1 MSPCLFYTT
10 EAPDEPTSARLCRT
24 LIRAQHNQYTRS
36 QDENQTKKK
45 ILDDDPEAVKGYP
58 PFIVNKCLSSF
69 TDAILYANEMNK
81 NAHLDKKLQFDFYIN
96 SLKPRKRFSPW
107 IKKQTLEHLELVKEY
122 YGYSHNKALEALRI
136 LTTDQLEAIKKALN
150 KGGTK

>member
-1 MSPCLFYTT
+1 MKYELKDYLNS
-10 EAPDEPTSARLCRT
+10 
-24 LIRAQHNQYTRS
+24 I
-36 QDENQTKKK
+36 NQTKKK
-45 ILDDDPEAVKGYP
+45 LLDDDEEAVKYYP
-58 PFIVNKCLSSF
+58 PFIINKCLSSF

-81 NAHLDKKLQFDFYIN
+81 NAHLPKKMQFDFFIN

-107 IKKQTLEHLELVKEY
+107 AKKQTLEYLELVKEY
-122 YGYSHNKALEALRI
+122 YGYSHTKALEALQI